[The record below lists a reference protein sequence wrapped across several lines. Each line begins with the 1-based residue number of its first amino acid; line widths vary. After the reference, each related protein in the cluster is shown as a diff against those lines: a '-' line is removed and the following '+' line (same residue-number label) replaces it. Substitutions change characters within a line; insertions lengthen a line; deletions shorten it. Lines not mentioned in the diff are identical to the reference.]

1 MIPFIMATKTKM
13 DMIVVGPL
21 MTNCYIIHADGEALV
36 IDPGWEGDVIV
47 KMLEKLKVEV
57 KYLVATHL
65 HTDHINGAEEVID
78 RYGPEWLYHEK
89 EEELWELLPM
99 MARRFGLKHP
109 ELPHATRY
117 LKEGDVI
124 ELAGDRF
131 KVLFTPGHSP
141 GSISL
146 LGDGVIYDGDLLFE
160 GSIGRTDFEYGSFDV
175 LKSAIQEKVY
185 VLDDDVKVYPGHGPM
200 TTVGIEKRQNMFV
213 KG

>member
-1 MIPFIMATKTKM
+1 MAGTAKM
-13 DMIVVGPL
+13 DMIIVGPL
-21 MTNCYIIHADGEALV
+21 MTNCYILHGNGEALV

-47 KMLEKLKVEV
+47 KAIEELDVDI

-65 HTDHINGAEEVID
+65 HTDHINGAKQVLD
-78 RYGPEWLYHEK
+78 RFDPEWLYHEK

-109 ELPHATRY
+109 DLPHANRY
-117 LKEGDVI
+117 LKEGDVLEI
-124 ELAGDRF
+124 GGSKL

-146 LGDGVIYDGDLLFE
+146 KGDGVVYDGDLLFE
-160 GSIGRTDFEYGSFDV
+160 GSIGRTDFEYGSFEV
-175 LKSAIQEKVY
+175 LERSIKEKIY

-200 TTVGIEKRQNMFV
+200 TTVGIEKKHNMFV
-213 KG
+213 QG

>member
-1 MIPFIMATKTKM
+1 MAPKTKM
-13 DMIVVGPL
+13 EMIVVGPL

-47 KMLEKLKVEV
+47 DKLEKLKVEA

-65 HTDHINGAEEVID
+65 HTDHINGAKEVID
-78 RYGPEWLYHEK
+78 RYDPDWLYHEK

-117 LKEGDVI
+117 LEEGDEI

-131 KVLFTPGHSP
+131 KVLLTPGHSP

-146 LGDGVIYDGDLLFE
+146 LGDGVIYDGDLLFD

-175 LKSAIQEKVY
+175 LKASIKEKVY
-185 VLDDDVKVYPGHGPM
+185 VLDDKVKVYPGHGPM
-200 TTVGIEKRQNMFV
+200 TTVGIEKKQNMFV
-213 KG
+213 RG